1 MRQVGGG
8 TLPEGRLLLVKQPSY
23 SPELNAS
30 EQVWNYL
37 KNVIMKNQVFPT
49 VKKLGRKLKQ
59 ILREFKNKK
68 SIIKKF
74 FENPDVAFY

>member
-1 MRQVGGG
+1 
-8 TLPEGRLLLVKQPSY
+8 
-23 SPELNAS
+23 
-30 EQVWNYL
+30 
-37 KNVIMKNQVFPT
+37 MKNQVFPT